1 MSGKPGALSEK
12 LTELPARFDRLFPW
26 VDLDRRCSLAR
37 EWSGDLVELWES
49 LGGVDSLST
58 QRRWLIERIV
68 VKRRQLLAFETALA
82 QGTELPMTWGEYS
95 NLDNV
100 ITGQLKTLGLDR
112 SARTVGGSRRDVI
125 NRPATP

>member
-1 MSGKPGALSEK
+1 MGGKAGPLSEK
-12 LTELPARFDRLFPW
+12 PTALPARFDRLFPW

-82 QGTELPMTWGEYS
+82 QGSELPMTWGEYS

-112 SARTVGGSRRDVI
+112 SARAVGGSRSELMAKKV
-125 NRPATP
+125 TP